1 MDLYQF
7 VRDIPDFPRPGVTFK
22 DITPLLNNVGAFRAA
37 VELFVQHHHSDNRKV
52 ERIVGIESRGFI
64 FATAV
69 SYALGTPLVLVRKHG
84 KLPHKTIGQSYELE
98 YGTDVLEIHEDAI
111 LPGERIAII
120 DDLMATGGTLNAACK
135 LVERLGG
142 EVVDAGTLL
151 ELTFLNGRDRLG
163 ARPYYSFLKY

>member
-7 VRDIPDFPRPGVTFK
+7 VRDVPDFPRPGVTFK
-22 DITPLLNNVGAFRAA
+22 DITPLLNDAGAFRAA
-37 VELFVQHHHSDNRKV
+37 VELFVQHESSNKRKV

-64 FATAV
+64 FAAAV

-84 KLPHKTIGQSYELE
+84 KLPHKTISQSYELE

-120 DDLMATGGTLNAACK
+120 DDLMATGGTLNAACE

-142 EVVDAGTLL
+142 EVVAASTLL
-151 ELTFLNGRDRLG
+151 ELTFLSGRARLG
-163 ARPYYSFLKY
+163 ERPYYSFLKY